1 MTDGASRGPVSD
13 HAVERRIERA
23 VTLCRL
29 ALAVETLWPPIL
41 TTLGVAGLFVALSW
55 LGLFAALPPIG
66 RALVLALL
74 LVALLA
80 AIGWVGAVAL
90 RGYARW
96 GRMAALARLESENA
110 LVGRPLVALTDRL
123 PEGRDDP
130 ATLSL
135 WAAHRRRLA
144 SLLGRL
150 SVPLPRPDLGRR
162 DRWALRPLLAMAL
175 FAGWFAASDDHLA
188 PLRDAFRFEGATTAP
203 PRLDAWI
210 DPPGYTGL
218 PALVLTGTGASAR
231 DPAAPVTVPKGSRLV
246 LRAADAEGRTPPKLE
261 VAATPA
267 TALRAEEPIQ
277 ASPELPS
284 TATSTST
291 SAPTPT
297 GFVERR
303 FVLESDG
310 EITVAEAGRP
320 AVTFRLSLIPDTP
333 PRITL
338 VEPPSRRGSGATR
351 LVHDTDDDWGV
362 ASAEAI
368 FAPPPGGRALYD
380 APRLPLTLPAGR
392 AHRGRAETLRDLS
405 NHPFAGAKLA
415 LRLVA
420 RDAAGQEGAS
430 TPVEVTLPERR
441 FRDPVARALVEQ
453 RRRLALDARD
463 IGVVLTTLEALTL
476 APEHFEPRFGRHLAL
491 RALAADARRARG
503 DDELR
508 SLADALWAMALQFE
522 TGNGGKAA
530 EDLAKAIEALRNALR
545 DGASEEEIAR
555 LTEDLRKAV
564 REHLAAQ
571 ADAAR
576 RDPSKRGEPG
586 GKEITGN
593 DLDRMLDRIEKLGRT
608 GARDSAEQLLSELD
622 DLLSKLQPRGGGKGS
637 GRAGSG
643 DDDTLDRLGDMMRRQ
658 RKLMDETHKGDRQ
671 GGDADAL
678 QRDQKALRRD
688 LDELSKELG
697 PGGKP
702 REGGEAGEDPG
713 SALDEAGREMG
724 EAGDALGRGEGEEA
738 LGSQGKALD
747 AMRRGAKALAEARKN
762 GAEDGADGEDDP
774 LGRPKRAK
782 KGAGHVDVPDE
793 IATERARRV
802 LEDIRRRLADPAL
815 PRLEHDYLDRL
826 LKLD

>member
-1 MTDGASRGPVSD
+1 LSDRAVS
-13 HAVERRIERA
+13 RRIERA
-23 VTLCRL
+23 VALCRL
-29 ALAVETLWPPIL
+29 ALAAETLWPPLLGI
-41 TTLGVAGLFVALSW
+41 LGVVGLFAALSW
-55 LGLFAALPPIG
+55 LGAFAALPPIG
-66 RALVLALL
+66 RAILL
-74 LVALLA
+74 ALLA
-80 AIGWVGAVAL
+80 AGLFAAVGWVGFVASRRNAL
-90 RGYARW
+90 W
-96 GRMAALARLESENA
+96 GRAAALTRLERENA
-110 LVGRPLVALTDRL
+110 LLGRPLVGLTDHL

-144 SLLGRL
+144 ASLGRL
-150 SVPLPRPDLGRR
+150 AVPLPRPDLGRR

-188 PLRDAFRFEGATTAP
+188 PLRDAFRFEGPTAAP
-203 PRLDAWI
+203 PRLDVWI
-210 DPPGYTGL
+210 DPPDYTGQ
-218 PALVLTGTGASAR
+218 PALVLTGTGASTR
-231 DPAAPVTVPKGSRLV
+231 DPSTPVTVPKGSRLV
-246 LRAADAEGRTPPKLE
+246 LRAAGAEGGAAPRLE
-261 VAATPA
+261 VSATPA
-267 TALRAEEPIQ
+267 TALRIEEAPPAPPEPTS
-277 ASPELPS
+277 ASP
-284 TATSTST
+284 STSM
-291 SAPTPT
+291 ST

-303 FVLESDG
+303 FVLEGDG
-310 EITVAEAGRP
+310 EITVSDAGRR
-320 AVTFRLSLIPDTP
+320 AVAFPLVLIPDTP

-362 ASAEAI
+362 VSAEAI
-368 FAPPPGGRALYD
+368 FTAPPGGRALYD
-380 APRLPLTLPAGR
+380 APRLPLVLPAGR

-405 NHPFAGAKLA
+405 AHPFAGARLT

-441 FRDPVARALVEQ
+441 FRDTVARALAEQ
-453 RRRLALDARD
+453 RRRLALDARE

-491 RALAADARRARG
+491 RALAADARRAKT
-503 DDELR
+503 DDDLR
-508 SLADALWAMALQFE
+508 SLTEALWSVALQFE

-555 LTEDLRKAV
+555 LTEELRKAV
-564 REHLAAQ
+564 REHLQAQ

-576 RDPSKRGEPG
+576 RDPSKRGEAG
-586 GKEITGN
+586 GKEITGK

-608 GARDSAEQLLSELD
+608 GSRDGAEQLLSELD
-622 DLLSKLQPRGGGKGS
+622 DLLSKLQPQGGGKGS
-637 GRAGSG
+637 AQGGG
-643 DDDTLDRLGDMMRRQ
+643 GGDDTLDRLGDMMRRQ

-702 REGGEAGEDPG
+702 REGGEGGEDPG

-747 AMRRGAKALAEARKN
+747 AMRRGAKALAEARKS
-762 GAEDGADGEDDP
+762 GAEDGPDGEEDP
-774 LGRPKRAK
+774 LGRPKPSK

>member
-1 MTDGASRGPVSD
+1 MSD
-13 HAVERRIERA
+13 RAVEGRIERA
-23 VTLCRL
+23 VALCRL
-29 ALAVETLWPPIL
+29 ALAVETLWPPL
-41 TTLGVAGLFVALSW
+41 LAALGVVGLFVALSW
-55 LGLFAALPPIG
+55 LGVFAALPPIG
-66 RALVLALL
+66 RGLL
-74 LVALLA
+74 SALLA
-80 AIGWVGAVAL
+80 AGLLAAVGWVGVVAL
-90 RGYARW
+90 RRRDRW
-96 GRMAALARLESENA
+96 GRAAALARLESENA

-144 SLLGRL
+144 AALGPL
-150 SVPLPRPDLGRR
+150 TPPLPRPDLGRR

-175 FAGWFAASDDHLA
+175 FAGWFAAADDHLG
-188 PLRDAFRFEGATTAP
+188 PLRDAFRFEGPTAAP

-210 DPPGYTGL
+210 DPPAYTGL
-218 PALVLTGTGASAR
+218 PALVLTGTSASAR
-231 DPAAPVTVPKGSRLV
+231 DPAAPVTVPRGSRLV
-246 LRAADAEGRTPPKLE
+246 LRAAGAEGRAAPKLE

-267 TALRAEEPIQ
+267 TALHAEEP
-277 ASPELPS
+277 APTSPEPPS
-284 TATSTST
+284 ASTSTSTPTSTST
-291 SAPTPT
+291 SPST

-310 EITVAEAGRP
+310 EITVGEAGRP
-320 AVTFRLSLIPDTP
+320 AVAFRLSLIPDTP

-362 ASAEAI
+362 VSAEAV
-368 FAPPPGGRALYD
+368 FAPPPSGRALYD
-380 APRLPLTLPAGR
+380 APRLPLALPAGR

-405 NHPFAGAKLA
+405 THPFAGAKLA

-441 FRDPVARALVEQ
+441 FRDPVARALAEL
-453 RRRLALDARD
+453 RRRLALDARE
-463 IGVVLTTLEALTL
+463 IVVVLTTLEALTL
-476 APEHFEPRFGRHLAL
+476 APERFEPRFGRHLAL
-491 RALAADARRARG
+491 RALAADARRAKSG
-503 DDELR
+503 DELR

-576 RDPSKRGEPG
+576 RDPSKRGEAG
-586 GKEITGN
+586 GKEITGK

-608 GARDSAEQLLSELD
+608 GSREGAEQLLSELD
-622 DLLSKLQPRGGGKGS
+622 DLLSRLQPQGGDKGSAQGGGG
-637 GRAGSG
+637 G
-643 DDDTLDRLGDMMRRQ
+643 DDTLDRLGDMMRRQ
-658 RKLMDETHKGDRQ
+658 RKLMDETHKGDRR

-702 REGGEAGEDPG
+702 REGAESGEDPG

-747 AMRRGAKALAEARKN
+747 AMRRGARALAEARKS
-762 GAEDGADGEDDP
+762 GAEDGPDGEDDP

-782 KGAGHVDVPDE
+782 KGSGHVDVPDE

>member
-1 MTDGASRGPVSD
+1 MSD
-13 HAVERRIERA
+13 HAVEGRIERA
-23 VTLCRL
+23 VALCRL
-29 ALAVETLWPPIL
+29 ALAWETLWPPLL
-41 TTLGVAGLFVALSW
+41 TALGVVGLFVALSW
-55 LGLFAALPPIG
+55 LGVFAALPPIG
-66 RALVLALL
+66 RAIVLALL
-74 LVALLA
+74 AVGLLA
-80 AIGWVGAVAL
+80 AIGWVGVVAF
-90 RGYARW
+90 RREARW
-96 GRMAALARLESENA
+96 SRTAALARLESTNG
-110 LVGRPLVALTDRL
+110 LVGHPLVGLTDRL

-144 SLLGRL
+144 ASLDRL
-150 SVPLPRPDLGRR
+150 AVPWPRPDLGRR

-175 FAGWFAASDDHLA
+175 FAGWFAASQDHLT
-188 PLRDAFRFEGATTAP
+188 PLRDAFRFEGPAAAP

-218 PALVLTGTGASAR
+218 PALVLTGTGAPPR
-231 DPAAPVTVPKGSRLV
+231 DPAVAVTVPKGSRLV
-246 LRAADAEGRTPPKLE
+246 LRAAGAEGRAAPKLE
-261 VAATPA
+261 IAATPA
-267 TALRAEEPIQ
+267 TALHAEESAPT
-277 ASPELPS
+277 SPEPP
-284 TATSTST
+284 ST
-291 SAPTPT
+291 SASA

-303 FVLESDG
+303 FALDGDG
-310 EITVAEAGRP
+310 EVTIADAGRP
-320 AVTFRLSLIPDTP
+320 VVAFRLSLIPDTP

-362 ASAEAI
+362 TSAEAI

-380 APRLPLTLPAGR
+380 APRLPLALPAGR
-392 AHRGRAETLRDLS
+392 AKRGRAETLRDLS
-405 NHPFAGAKLA
+405 AHPFAGARLA

-420 RDAAGQEGAS
+420 HDAAGQEGAS

-441 FRDPVARALVEQ
+441 FRDPVARALTEQ
-453 RRRLALDARD
+453 RRRLALDARE
-463 IGVVLTTLEALTL
+463 IAVVSTTLEALTL
-476 APEHFEPRFGRHLAL
+476 APERFEPRFGRHLAL
-491 RALAADARRARG
+491 RALTADARRAKT
-503 DDELR
+503 DDDLR
-508 SLADALWAMALQFE
+508 SLAEALWVVALQFE

-555 LTEDLRKAV
+555 LTEELRKAV

-576 RDPSKRGEPG
+576 RDPSKRGEG
-586 GKEITGN
+586 GGREITGN

-608 GARDSAEQLLSELD
+608 GSREGAEQLLSELD
-622 DLLSKLQPRGGGKGS
+622 DLLSKLQPQGGGKGS
-637 GRAGSG
+637 AQGGG
-643 DDDTLDRLGDMMRRQ
+643 GGDDTLDRLGDMMRRQ

-702 REGGEAGEDPG
+702 REGGEGGEDPG

-738 LGSQGKALD
+738 LGAQGKALD
-747 AMRRGAKALAEARKN
+747 AMRRGAKALAEARKS
-762 GAEDGADGEDDP
+762 GSEDGPDGEDDP

-782 KGAGHVDVPDE
+782 KGSGHVDVPDE